1 VNTATP
7 LSRLRRWHLRRLLA
21 LMAVFAV
28 FGAGL
33 AQAAHFHKNEGLRGA
48 ETHLQCQLCMH
59 ADRWAGPPELP
70 QQHRPPLVVSSVIA
84 PLTTAAHRL
93 PPAGFYDARGPPLI

>member
-1 VNTATP
+1 MRMRGCHMRKMEEMGAG
-7 LSRLRRWHLRRLLA
+7 LA
-21 LMAVFAV
+21 VC
-28 FGAGL
+28 GAGL

-70 QQHRPPLVVSSVIA
+70 QQQGPTLAISSVIA
-84 PLTTAAHRL
+84 PLTTTAHGR
-93 PPAGFYDARGPPLI
+93 PAVGFYDARGPPLI